1 MAGQNNSYIK
11 KQKTEKRLKKR
22 KEKEQKKLYRKE
34 NSAGG
39 DFQSMIAYVDKFGNI
54 TTERPEEPVAVSEKQ
69 GAVGATVRQSEVAKS
84 GL

>member
-22 KEKEQKKLYRKE
+22 KEKEQKKQYRKD

-39 DFQSMIAYVDKFGNI
+39 GLENMIAYVDKFGNI
-54 TTERPEEPVAVSEKQ
+54 TAERPEEPVAASEEQ
-69 GAVGATVRQSEVAKS
+69 GAGGATAR
-84 GL
+84 

>member
-22 KEKEQKKLYRKE
+22 KEKEQKKLSRKE

-39 DFQSMIAYVDKFGNI
+39 EFENMIAYVDKFGNI
-54 TTERPEEPVAVSEKQ
+54 TTERPEEAE
-69 GAVGATVRQSEVAKS
+69 AKVEAKAEENR
-84 GL
+84 